1 MRHHRF
7 WSAMVLTTALLPP
20 FAQAQQK
27 AIVAPPEAAKAGT
40 AVPFS
45 IPQFDLSGRKDLQ
58 VTIDREAGQ
67 YLGHPTT
74 VLLEDGKT
82 MIIVYP
88 KGHGKGGIVMKRST
102 DGGLTWSERLPTPS
116 SWATSQEVPT
126 IYRTVDKAGKKRLVM
141 FSGLYPIR
149 QAVSDDDGA
158 TWSELAPIG
167 DYGGIVACASCTRLA
182 NGDYMALFH
191 DDGRYLTAA
200 KPAKGTP
207 AKFIVYKIISS
218 DGGLTWGQ
226 PTAIAT
232 HDVGHLCEPG
242 MVRSPDGKQLA
253 VLLRENA
260 RKLRSF
266 IIFSNDEGV
275 TWTEPREV
283 PASLTGDRHTCAY
296 TKDGKLFITFRD
308 QLKGS
313 PTPGDWVA
321 WVGTYDD
328 LVYGGEGSY
337 RLRLMDNT
345 KGADCAYP
353 PVEVLPDGTIVTTTY
368 GHWTAGEMPY
378 IVSVRLSPEEQAR
391 FATQAKTAGKRQP
404 DETEFVPVVSEQ
416 SIPVFPKEMCDQRK
430 QGKVLLRVTVGS
442 DGSVKNADVDKTSG
456 ERAFDSAAI
465 DAVKRWKFEPA
476 KSNGRSIEAQFLVP
490 ISFQIGKH
498 KETESSMKGTSKLEW
513 QRLPDLND
521 PRGFAGQFVGTINN
535 KLVLVGG
542 TNFPDKPVWDGGIKG
557 WYHDAYVL
565 EAPNS
570 EWRKIGKLP
579 ETRAVG
585 YGVSISTDAGLLCIG
600 GADATK
606 HLTDVFL
613 LTLDGDELK
622 TRDLPLLPS
631 PCAYLSGAQIGN
643 TVYVA
648 GGIAKPD
655 AVRTMRTFWSLDVK
669 NLDAGWQVLEPWPG
683 NGRMLAVTAAVDG
696 SFYLSGGCDLHP
708 GPDGKPMRAYQND
721 SYRYTPGKGW
731 TKIATAPTGIVA
743 APTPAVV
750 EGKQIIVFG
759 GDDGSRLGH
768 KPPQDHPGF
777 PKNVYT
783 YDTAAD
789 QWQRIGAAP
798 FVPVAT
804 PVVKW
809 HGGYVVAS
817 GEIRPAVR
825 SREVWMLKVPAG
837 STSESAK

>member
-1 MRHHRF
+1 MRQHCF
-7 WSAMVLTTALLPP
+7 WSTFILTAASITSHL
-20 FAQAQQK
+20 QGQQK
-27 AIVAPPEAAKAGT
+27 AIVAPPEAAKAG
-40 AVPFS
+40 AAAPFS
-45 IPQFDLSGRKDLQ
+45 IPQFDLTERKELQ
-58 VTIDREAGQ
+58 VTVDREAGL

-88 KGHGKGGIVMKRST
+88 KGHGKGGIVMKRSS
-102 DGGLTWSERLPTPS
+102 DGGLTWSDRLPTPS

-126 IYRTVDKAGKKRLVM
+126 IYRTIDKAGKKRLIM

-149 QAVSDDDGA
+149 QAVSEDDGA

-207 AKFIVYKIISS
+207 PKFIVYKIVSS
-218 DGGLTWGQ
+218 DGGLTWSK

-232 HDVGHLCEPG
+232 HDVAHLCEPG

-266 IIFSNDEGV
+266 IIFSSDEGA

-328 LVYGGEGSY
+328 LVSGGEGLY

-353 PVEVLPDGTIVTTTY
+353 PVDVLPDGTIVTTTY

-378 IVSVRLSPEEQAR
+378 IVSVRISPELQGELAHDSVSD
-391 FATQAKTAGKRQP
+391 AVLKTAGKYMTP
-404 DETEFVPVVSEQ
+404 WKDEQVS
-416 SIPVFPKEMCDQRK
+416 
-430 QGKVLLRVTVGS
+430 
-442 DGSVKNADVDKTSG
+442 
-456 ERAFDSAAI
+456 
-465 DAVKRWKFEPA
+465 AVKLQWD
-476 KSNGRSIEAQFLVP
+476 
-490 ISFQIGKH
+490 
-498 KETESSMKGTSKLEW
+498 
-513 QRLPDLND
+513 RLPDLND
-521 PRGFAGQFVGTINN
+521 PRGFAGQFVGTFNN
-535 KLVLVGG
+535 KLVLLGG

-565 EAPNS
+565 DAPQS
-570 EWRKIGKLP
+570 TWRKIGKLP

-585 YGVSISTDAGLLCIG
+585 YGVSISTEEGLLCIG

-606 HLTDVFL
+606 HLTDVFY

-622 TRDLPLLPS
+622 TRDLPPLPS
-631 PCAYLSGAQIGN
+631 PCAYLSGAQIGS

-655 AVRTMRTFWSLDVK
+655 AVRTMRTFWSLDLK

-696 SFYLSGGCDLHP
+696 SFYLSGGCDLHS

-721 SYRYTPGKGW
+721 SFRYTPGRGW

-743 APTPAVV
+743 APVPAVV

-777 PKNVYT
+777 PKNVYQ
-783 YDTAAD
+783 YDTTTD
-789 QWQRIGAAP
+789 HWERIGAAP

-809 HGGYVVAS
+809 HGGWVVAS

-825 SREVWMLKVPAG
+825 SREVWMLKVLEGGKP
-837 STSESAK
+837 E

>member
-1 MRHHRF
+1 MRHRIWWIGALF
-7 WSAMVLTTALLPP
+7 VGLAPAMVA
-20 FAQAQQK
+20 AQER
-27 AIVAPPEAAKAGT
+27 PAAA
-40 AVPFS
+40 AAPFS
-45 IPQFDLSGRKDLQ
+45 IPQFDLAARKELQ
-58 VTIDREAGQ
+58 VTVDREAGQ

-74 VLLEDGKT
+74 VLLEDGRT

-88 KGHGKGGIVMKRST
+88 KGHGRGGIVMKRST
-102 DGGLTWSERLPTPS
+102 DGGLTWSERLPVPA

-126 IYRTVDKAGKKRLVM
+126 LYRTIDKAGKKRLIM

-149 QAVSDDDGA
+149 QAVSEDDGA

-191 DDGRYLTAA
+191 DDGRYLTAT
-200 KPAKGTP
+200 KPPKGTKP
-207 AKFIVYKIISS
+207 KFVVFKIISS
-218 DGGLTWGQ
+218 DGGLTWSK
-226 PTAIAT
+226 PTPIAT
-232 HDVGHLCEPG
+232 HDVAHLCEPG

-275 TWTEPREV
+275 TWSEPREV
-283 PASLTGDRHTCAY
+283 PAALTGDRHTCAY
-296 TKDGKLFITFRD
+296 LKDGKLFITFRD

-328 LVYGGEGSY
+328 LFNGGEGLY

-353 PVEVLPDGTIVTTTY
+353 PVEVLPDGTVVTTTY
-368 GHWTAGEMPY
+368 GHWTAGEEPY
-378 IVSVRLSPEEQAR
+378 IVSVRLTRELQKQL
-391 FATQAKTAGKRQP
+391 ATNTRELKDFETGVSILQDRIRTAKTDSRIETDEQRRFHIEVLERTLNRQF
-404 DETEFVPVVSEQ
+404 EWRE
-416 SIPVFPKEMCDQRK
+416 
-430 QGKVLLRVTVGS
+430 KVLKLESTNVVMCRYGS
-442 DGSVKNADVDKTSG
+442 ENRYV
-456 ERAFDSAAI
+456 
-465 DAVKRWKFEPA
+465 
-476 KSNGRSIEAQFLVP
+476 
-490 ISFQIGKH
+490 
-498 KETESSMKGTSKLEW
+498 EW

-521 PRGFAGQFVGTINN
+521 PQGFAGQFVGTINN
-535 KLVLVGG
+535 KLVLYGG
-542 TNFPDKPVWDGGIKG
+542 TNFPGKKVWEGGTKV
-557 WYHDAYVL
+557 WYHDAFVL
-565 EAPNS
+565 DDPQS

-579 ETRAVG
+579 DSRAVG
-585 YGVSISTDAGLLCIG
+585 YGVSISTDEGLLCIG
-600 GADATK
+600 GATATE

-613 LTLDGDELK
+613 LGLDGDQLT
-622 TRDLPLLPS
+622 TRDLPKLPA
-631 PCAYLSGAQIGN
+631 PNAYMSGAQIGS
-643 TVYVA
+643 VIYVA
-648 GGIAKPD
+648 GGLAKPD
-655 AVRTMRTFWSLDVK
+655 DVRTMRTFWSLDLK

-696 SFYLSGGCDLHP
+696 KFYLSGGTDLWI
-708 GPDGKPMRAYQND
+708 GPEGKSIRAYQND
-721 SYRYTPGKGW
+721 SFCYTPGEGW
-731 TKIATAPTGIVA
+731 KKIASAPTGIVA

-750 EGKQIIVFG
+750 DGTKIIVFG

-777 PKNVYT
+777 PKSVYM

-789 QWQRIGAAP
+789 KWDRIGQAP

-804 PVVKW
+804 PIVKW
-809 HGGYVVAS
+809 HGGYVTAS

-825 SREVWMLKVPAG
+825 SREVWMLRIEEKG
-837 STSESAK
+837 D

>member
-7 WSAMVLTTALLPP
+7 WSAFVLTATLLPTSVP
-20 FAQAQQK
+20 AQQKNAVQQKNAAQQK
-27 AIVAPPEAAKAGT
+27 AIVAPPEAAKAG
-40 AVPFS
+40 AAAPFS
-45 IPQFDLSGRKDLQ
+45 IPQFDLSGRIELQ
-58 VTIDREAGQ
+58 VTVDREAGQ

-82 MIIVYP
+82 MLIVYP

-116 SWATSQEVPT
+116 SWATSTEVPT
-126 IYRTVDKAGKKRLVM
+126 MYRTLDKAGKKRLIM

-149 QAVSDDDGA
+149 QAVSEDDGT

-167 DYGGIVACASCTRLA
+167 DYGGIVACASCIRLQ

-191 DDGRYLTAA
+191 DDGRYLTAT
-200 KPAKGTP
+200 KPPKGTP
-207 AKFIVYKIISS
+207 PKFIVYKILSS
-218 DGGLTWGQ
+218 DGGLTWGK

-232 HDVGHLCEPG
+232 HDVAHLCEPG
-242 MVRSPDGKQLA
+242 IVRSPDGKQLA

-266 IIFSNDEGV
+266 IIFSNDEGAS
-275 TWTEPREV
+275 WTEPREV

-321 WVGTYDD
+321 WVGIYDD
-328 LVYGGEGSY
+328 LVSGGEGLY

-368 GHWTAGEMPY
+368 GHWTPGEMPY
-378 IVSVRLSPEEQAR
+378 IVSVRLS
-391 FATQAKTAGKRQP
+391 TG
-404 DETEFVPVVSEQ
+404 
-416 SIPVFPKEMCDQRK
+416 
-430 QGKVLLRVTVGS
+430 LLQEL
-442 DGSVKNADVDKTSG
+442 DH
-456 ERAFDSAAI
+456 
-465 DAVKRWKFEPA
+465 DAVYALMMRGDGTKPKTWVEP
-476 KSNGRSIEAQFLVP
+476 
-490 ISFQIGKH
+490 
-498 KETESSMKGTSKLEW
+498 TENAVKLEW

-557 WYHDAYVL
+557 WYHDAFVL
-565 EAPNS
+565 DAPES
-570 EWRKIGKLP
+570 TWRKIGKLP

-585 YGVSISTDAGLLCIG
+585 YGVSISTDEGLLCIG

-606 HLTDVFL
+606 HLTDVFY

-622 TRDLPLLPS
+622 TRDLPPLPS
-631 PCAYLSGAQIGN
+631 PCAYLSGAQIGS

-655 AVRTMRTFWSLDVK
+655 AVRTMRTFWSLDLK
-669 NLDAGWQVLEPWPG
+669 NLEAGWQVLEPWPG

-708 GPDGKPMRAYQND
+708 GPDGKHTRAYQND
-721 SYRYTPGKGW
+721 SFRYTPGKGW
-731 TKIATAPTGIVA
+731 AKIATAPTGIVA
-743 APTPAVV
+743 APVPAIV

-777 PKNVYT
+777 PKNVYQ
-783 YDTAAD
+783 YDTTTD
-789 QWQRIGAAP
+789 HWERIGTSP

-809 HGGYVVAS
+809 HGGWVVAS

-825 SREVWMLKVPAG
+825 SREVWMLKVLEG
-837 STSESAK
+837 GKSQ

>member
-7 WSAMVLTTALLPP
+7 LPAIVLATMLLPTWGR
-20 FAQAQQK
+20 AQQK
-27 AIVAPPEAAKAGT
+27 AIVAPPEAAKAG
-40 AVPFS
+40 AAAPFS
-45 IPQFDLSGRKDLQ
+45 IPQFDLSARKDLQ

-88 KGHGKGGIVMKRST
+88 KGHGKGGIVMKRSL
-102 DGGLTWSERLPTPS
+102 DGGLTWSDRLPTPAN
-116 SWATSQEVPT
+116 WATSQEVPT
-126 IYRTVDKAGKKRLVM
+126 IYRTVDRAGKKRLIM

-149 QAVSDDDGA
+149 QAVSEDDGA
-158 TWSELAPIG
+158 TWSDLAPIG
-167 DYGGIVACASCTRLA
+167 EYGGIVACASCTRLA

-191 DDGRYLTAA
+191 DDGRYLTTT

-207 AKFIVYKIISS
+207 PKFIVYKIVSS
-218 DGGLTWGQ
+218 DGGLTWSK

-232 HDVGHLCEPG
+232 HDVAHLCEPG

-260 RKLRSF
+260 RKFRSF
-266 IIFSNDEGV
+266 IIFSNDEGA

-283 PASLTGDRHTCAY
+283 PAALTGDRHTCAY

-313 PTPGDWVA
+313 PSPGDWVA

-328 LVYGGEGSY
+328 LVSGGEGLY

-368 GHWTAGEMPY
+368 GHWAAGEMPY
-378 IVSVRLSPEEQAR
+378 IVSVRLSPELLKDLIV
-391 FATQAKTAGKRQP
+391 KTADLHKSEGGIVQLKEKLRALESELNPQIDEMQGRIDTVKRTLARQY
-404 DETEFVPVVSEQ
+404 EWRQKILKLESTSTVICRL
-416 SIPVFPKEMCDQRK
+416 IPV
-430 QGKVLLRVTVGS
+430 
-442 DGSVKNADVDKTSG
+442 N
-456 ERAFDSAAI
+456 
-465 DAVKRWKFEPA
+465 
-476 KSNGRSIEAQFLVP
+476 
-490 ISFQIGKH
+490 FQAGF
-498 KETESSMKGTSKLEW
+498 W
-513 QRLPDLND
+513 WDRLPDLND
-521 PRGFAGQFVGTINN
+521 PRGFAGQFVGTIQN

-565 EAPNS
+565 DAPNS

-622 TRDLPLLPS
+622 TRDLPPLPS
-631 PCAYLSGAQIGN
+631 PCAYLSGAQIGG

-655 AVRTMRTFWSLDVK
+655 AVRTMRTFWSLDLK

-721 SYRYTPGKGW
+721 SFRYTPGRGW

-743 APTPAVV
+743 APVPAVV
-750 EGKQIIVFG
+750 AGKSIIVFG
-759 GDDGSRLGH
+759 GDDGSSLGH

-777 PKNVYT
+777 PKNVYR

-789 QWQRIGAAP
+789 QWQWIGKAP

-809 HGGYVVAS
+809 HGGWVVAS

-825 SREVWMLKVPAG
+825 SRDVWMLRVSAAREGDEGIRKGDGGDKAG
-837 STSESAK
+837 K

>member
-1 MRHHRF
+1 MRQHCF
-7 WSAMVLTTALLPP
+7 WSTFILTAASITSHL
-20 FAQAQQK
+20 QGQQK
-27 AIVAPPEAAKAGT
+27 AIVAPPEAAKAG
-40 AVPFS
+40 AAAPFS
-45 IPQFDLSGRKDLQ
+45 IPQFDLSGRKELQ
-58 VTIDREAGQ
+58 VTVDREAGL

-88 KGHGKGGIVMKRST
+88 KGHGKGGIVMKRSS
-102 DGGLTWSERLPTPS
+102 DGGLTWSDRLPTPS

-126 IYRTVDKAGKKRLVM
+126 IYRTVDKAGKKRLIM

-149 QAVSDDDGA
+149 QAVSDDDGT

-191 DDGRYLTAA
+191 DDGRYLTAV

-207 AKFIVYKIISS
+207 PKFIVYKIVSS
-218 DGGLTWGQ
+218 DGGLTWSK

-232 HDVGHLCEPG
+232 HDVAHLCEPG

-266 IIFSNDEGV
+266 IIFSNDEGA

-313 PTPGDWVA
+313 PSPGDWVA

-328 LVYGGEGSY
+328 LVSGGEGLY

-353 PVEVLPDGTIVTTTY
+353 PVDVLPDGTIVTTTY

-378 IVSVRLSPEEQAR
+378 IVSVRISPELQGELAHDSVSD
-391 FATQAKTAGKRQP
+391 AVLKTAGKYMTP
-404 DETEFVPVVSEQ
+404 WKDEQVS
-416 SIPVFPKEMCDQRK
+416 
-430 QGKVLLRVTVGS
+430 
-442 DGSVKNADVDKTSG
+442 
-456 ERAFDSAAI
+456 
-465 DAVKRWKFEPA
+465 AVKLQWD
-476 KSNGRSIEAQFLVP
+476 
-490 ISFQIGKH
+490 
-498 KETESSMKGTSKLEW
+498 
-513 QRLPDLND
+513 RLPDLND
-521 PRGFAGQFVGTINN
+521 PRGFAGQFVGTFNS
-535 KLVLVGG
+535 KLVLLGG

-565 EAPNS
+565 DAPQS
-570 EWRKIGKLP
+570 TWRKIGKLP

-585 YGVSISTDAGLLCIG
+585 YGISISTEEGLLCIG

-606 HLTDVFL
+606 HLTDAFY

-622 TRDLPLLPS
+622 TRDLPPLPS
-631 PCAYLSGAQIGN
+631 PCAYLSGAQIGS

-655 AVRTMRTFWSLDVK
+655 AVRTMRTFWSLDLK

-696 SFYLSGGCDLHP
+696 SFYLSGGCDLHS

-721 SYRYTPGKGW
+721 SFRYTPGRGW

-743 APTPAVV
+743 APVPAVV
-750 EGKQIIVFG
+750 EGKKIIVFG

-777 PKNVYT
+777 PKNVYQ
-783 YDTAAD
+783 YDTTTD
-789 QWQRIGAAP
+789 HWERIGAAP

-804 PVVKW
+804 PVVNW
-809 HGGYVVAS
+809 HGGWVVAS

-825 SREVWMLKVPAG
+825 SREVWMLKVLEGGKP
-837 STSESAK
+837 E

>member
-20 FAQAQQK
+20 FALAQQK
-27 AIVAPPEAAKAGT
+27 AIVAPPEAAKAG
-40 AVPFS
+40 AAAPFS
-45 IPQFDLSGRKDLQ
+45 IPQFDLSARKDLQ

-88 KGHGKGGIVMKRST
+88 KGHGKGGIVMKRSL
-102 DGGLTWSERLPTPS
+102 DGGLTWSDRLPTPAN
-116 SWATSQEVPT
+116 WATSQEVPT
-126 IYRTVDKAGKKRLVM
+126 IYRTVDKAGKKRLIM

-149 QAVSDDDGA
+149 QAVSEDDGA
-158 TWSELAPIG
+158 TWSDLAPIG

-182 NGDYMALFH
+182 NGDYIALFH
-191 DDGRYLTAA
+191 DDGRYLTTT

-207 AKFIVYKIISS
+207 PKFIVYKIISS
-218 DGGLTWGQ
+218 DGGLTWSK

-232 HDVGHLCEPG
+232 HDVAHLCEPG

-260 RKLRSF
+260 RKFRSF
-266 IIFSNDEGV
+266 IIFSNDEGA

-283 PASLTGDRHTCAY
+283 PAALTGDRHTCAY

-313 PTPGDWVA
+313 PSPGDWVA

-328 LVYGGEGSY
+328 LVSGGEGLY

-378 IVSVRLSPEEQAR
+378 IVSVRLSPEEQNTFANDAVR
-391 FATQAKTAGKRQP
+391 FKQQSRRRKMEISP
-404 DETEFVPVVSEQ
+404 SESQ
-416 SIPVFPKEMCDQRK
+416 LYSQIAS
-430 QGKVLLRVTVGS
+430 KVNVITLV
-442 DGSVKNADVDKTSG
+442 VDKSPSQSPMNLMW
-456 ERAFDSAAI
+456 D
-465 DAVKRWKFEPA
+465 
-476 KSNGRSIEAQFLVP
+476 
-490 ISFQIGKH
+490 
-498 KETESSMKGTSKLEW
+498 
-513 QRLPDLND
+513 RLPDIND
-521 PRGFAGQFVGTINN
+521 PRGFAGQFVGTIQN

-557 WYHDAYVL
+557 WYHDAYML
-565 EAPNS
+565 DAPNS
-570 EWRKIGKLP
+570 AWRKIGKLP

-585 YGVSISTDAGLLCIG
+585 YGVSFSTDAGLLCIG

-622 TRDLPLLPS
+622 ARDLPPLPS
-631 PCAYLSGAQIGN
+631 PCAYLSGAQIGG

-655 AVRTMRTFWSLDVK
+655 AMRTMRTFWSLDLK

-721 SYRYTPGKGW
+721 SYRYTPGRGW

-743 APTPAVV
+743 APVPAVV
-750 EGKQIIVFG
+750 AGKSVIVFG
-759 GDDGSRLGH
+759 GDDGSSLGH
-768 KPPQDHPGF
+768 KPPQNHPGF
-777 PKNVYT
+777 PKNVYS

-789 QWQRIGAAP
+789 QWQWIGKAP

-809 HGGYVVAS
+809 HGGWVVAS

-825 SREVWMLKVPAG
+825 SREVWMLKVSSG
-837 STSESAK
+837 TSAN

>member
-7 WSAMVLTTALLPP
+7 LPAIVLATTLLPTW
-20 FAQAQQK
+20 AHAQQK
-27 AIVAPPEAAKAGT
+27 AIVAPPEAAKAG
-40 AVPFS
+40 AAAPFS

-88 KGHGKGGIVMKRST
+88 KGHGKGGIVMKRSL
-102 DGGLTWSERLPTPS
+102 DGGLTWSERLPTPAN
-116 SWATSQEVPT
+116 WATSQEVPT
-126 IYRTVDKAGKKRLVM
+126 IYRTVDRAGKKRLIM

-149 QAVSDDDGA
+149 QAVSEDDGA

-167 DYGGIVACASCTRLA
+167 EYGGIVACASCTRLA

-191 DDGRYLTAA
+191 DDGRYLTTT

-207 AKFIVYKIISS
+207 PKFVVYKILSS
-218 DGGLTWGQ
+218 DGGLTWSK

-232 HDVGHLCEPG
+232 HDVAHLCEPG

-260 RKLRSF
+260 RKFRSF
-266 IIFSNDEGV
+266 IIFSNDEGA

-283 PASLTGDRHTCAY
+283 PAALTGDRHTCAY

-313 PTPGDWVA
+313 PSPGDWVA

-328 LVYGGEGSY
+328 LVSGGEGLY

-378 IVSVRLSPEEQAR
+378 IVSVRLSPKEQEGFDFRA
-391 FATQAKTAGKRQP
+391 
-404 DETEFVPVVSEQ
+404 
-416 SIPVFPKEMCDQRK
+416 QRK
-430 QGKVLLRVTVGS
+430 GASSLSNARLVKDEGGYIAGS
-442 DGSVKNADVDKTSG
+442 
-456 ERAFDSAAI
+456 
-465 DAVKRWKFEPA
+465 
-476 KSNGRSIEAQFLVP
+476 
-490 ISFQIGKH
+490 
-498 KETESSMKGTSKLEW
+498 W

-521 PRGFAGQFVGTINN
+521 PRGFAGQFVGTIQN

-565 EAPNS
+565 DAPNS

-613 LTLDGDELK
+613 LTLDGDALK
-622 TRDLPLLPS
+622 TRDLPPLPE
-631 PCAYLSGAQIGN
+631 PCAYLSGAQIGSK
-643 TVYVA
+643 VYVA

-655 AVRTMRTFWSLDVK
+655 AVRTMRTFWSLDLK

-721 SYRYTPGKGW
+721 SYRYTPGRGW

-743 APTPAVV
+743 APVPAVV
-750 EGKQIIVFG
+750 AGKSIIVFG
-759 GDDGSRLGH
+759 GDDGSSLGH

-777 PKNVYT
+777 PKNVYR

-789 QWQRIGAAP
+789 QWQWIGKAP

-809 HGGYVVAS
+809 HGGWVVAS

-825 SREVWMLKVPAG
+825 SREVWMLKVSSG
-837 STSESAK
+837 TSAN

>member
-7 WSAMVLTTALLPP
+7 WSAFVLTATLLPTSVP
-20 FAQAQQK
+20 AQQKNAVQQKNAAQQK
-27 AIVAPPEAAKAGT
+27 AIVAPPEAAKAG
-40 AVPFS
+40 AAAPFS
-45 IPQFDLSGRKDLQ
+45 IPQFDLSGRKELQ
-58 VTIDREAGQ
+58 FTVDREAGQ

-82 MIIVYP
+82 MLIVYP

-116 SWATSQEVPT
+116 SWATSTEVPT
-126 IYRTVDKAGKKRLVM
+126 MYRTLDKAGKKRLIM

-149 QAVSDDDGA
+149 QAVSEDDGA

-167 DYGGIVACASCTRLA
+167 DYGGIVACASCIRLQ

-191 DDGRYLTAA
+191 DDGRYLTAT
-200 KPAKGTP
+200 KPPKGTP
-207 AKFIVYKIISS
+207 PKFIVYKILSS
-218 DGGLTWGQ
+218 DGGLTWGK

-232 HDVGHLCEPG
+232 HDVAHLCEPG

-253 VLLRENA
+253 VMLRENA

-266 IIFSNDEGV
+266 IIFSNDEGAS
-275 TWTEPREV
+275 WTEPREV

-328 LVYGGEGSY
+328 LVSGGEGLY

-378 IVSVRLSPEEQAR
+378 IVSVRLS
-391 FATQAKTAGKRQP
+391 TG
-404 DETEFVPVVSEQ
+404 
-416 SIPVFPKEMCDQRK
+416 
-430 QGKVLLRVTVGS
+430 LLQEL
-442 DGSVKNADVDKTSG
+442 DH
-456 ERAFDSAAI
+456 
-465 DAVKRWKFEPA
+465 DAVYALMMRGDGTKPKTWVEP
-476 KSNGRSIEAQFLVP
+476 
-490 ISFQIGKH
+490 
-498 KETESSMKGTSKLEW
+498 TENAVKLEW

-557 WYHDAYVL
+557 WYHDAFVL
-565 EAPNS
+565 DAPES
-570 EWRKIGKLP
+570 TWRKIGKLP

-585 YGVSISTDAGLLCIG
+585 YGVSISTEEGLLCIG

-606 HLTDVFL
+606 HLTDVFY
-613 LTLDGDELK
+613 LTLDGDQLK
-622 TRDLPLLPS
+622 TRDLPPLPS
-631 PCAYLSGAQIGN
+631 PCAYLSGAQIGS

-655 AVRTMRTFWSLDVK
+655 AVRTMRTFWSLDLK
-669 NLDAGWQVLEPWPG
+669 NLEAGWQVLEPWPG

-721 SYRYTPGKGW
+721 SFRYTPSKGW
-731 TKIATAPTGIVA
+731 AKIATAPTGIVA
-743 APTPAVV
+743 APVPAVV

-768 KPPQDHPGF
+768 KPPQNHPGF

-789 QWQRIGAAP
+789 RWQRIGAAP

-809 HGGYVVAS
+809 HGAWVVAS

-825 SREVWMLKVPAG
+825 SREVWMLKVLEGGKP
-837 STSESAK
+837 E

>member
-7 WSAMVLTTALLPP
+7 LPAIVLATTLLPTWGR
-20 FAQAQQK
+20 AQQK
-27 AIVAPPEAAKAGT
+27 AIVAPPEAAKAG
-40 AVPFS
+40 AAAPFS

-88 KGHGKGGIVMKRST
+88 KGHGKGGIVMKRSL
-102 DGGLTWSERLPTPS
+102 DGGLTWSDRLPTPAN
-116 SWATSQEVPT
+116 WATSQEVPT
-126 IYRTVDKAGKKRLVM
+126 IYRTMDKAGKKRLIM

-149 QAVSDDDGA
+149 QAVSEDDGA
-158 TWSELAPIG
+158 TWSDLAPIG

-191 DDGRYLTAA
+191 DDGRYLTTT

-207 AKFIVYKIISS
+207 PKFIVYKIVSS
-218 DGGLTWGQ
+218 DGGLTWSK

-232 HDVGHLCEPG
+232 HDVAHLCEPG

-253 VLLRENA
+253 VLIRENG
-260 RKLRSF
+260 RKFGAVS
-266 IIFSNDEGV
+266 IFSNDEGA
-275 TWTEPREV
+275 TWTKPREV

-313 PTPGDWVA
+313 PSPGDWVA

-328 LVYGGEGSY
+328 LVSGGEGLY

-378 IVSVRLSPEEQAR
+378 IVSVRLGVQQQMEFELAAHTKVSAEALRELDELERNIVEALRVLKADPS
-391 FATQAKTAGKRQP
+391 AKTDRNKI
-404 DETEFVPVVSEQ
+404 EQ
-416 SIPVFPKEMCDQRK
+416 I
-430 QGKVLLRVTVGS
+430 L
-442 DGSVKNADVDKTSG
+442 
-456 ERAFDSAAI
+456 
-465 DAVKRWKFEPA
+465 
-476 KSNGRSIEAQFLVP
+476 
-490 ISFQIGKH
+490 
-498 KETESSMKGTSKLEW
+498 KLEQFFAMRRDFAARQKSSKKSVLTKFNQISLVKDEGGFITTGW
-513 QRLPDLND
+513 QRLADIND
-521 PRGFAGQFVGTINN
+521 PRGFAGQFVGTIQN

-557 WYHDAYVL
+557 WYHDAFVL
-565 EAPNS
+565 DAPNS

-622 TRDLPLLPS
+622 TRDLPPLPS
-631 PCAYLSGAQIGN
+631 PCAYLSGAQIGSK
-643 TVYVA
+643 VYVA

-655 AVRTMRTFWSLDVK
+655 AVRTMRTFWSLDLK

-721 SYRYTPGKGW
+721 SYRYTPGRGW

-743 APTPAVV
+743 APVPAVV
-750 EGKQIIVFG
+750 AGKSIIVFG
-759 GDDGSRLGH
+759 GDDGSSLGH

-777 PKNVYT
+777 PKNVYL

-789 QWQRIGAAP
+789 QWQWIGKSP

-809 HGGYVVAS
+809 HGGWVVAS

-825 SREVWMLKVPAG
+825 SREVWMLKV
-837 STSESAK
+837 SSESSSD

>member
-7 WSAMVLTTALLPP
+7 WSAFVLTAALLPTSVD
-20 FAQAQQK
+20 AQQK
-27 AIVAPPEAAKAGT
+27 AIVAPPEAAKAG
-40 AVPFS
+40 AAAPFS
-45 IPQFDLSGRKDLQ
+45 IPQFDLSGRKELQ
-58 VTIDREAGQ
+58 VTVDREAGL

-88 KGHGKGGIVMKRST
+88 KGHGKGGIVMKRSS
-102 DGGLTWSERLPTPS
+102 DGGLTWSDRLSTPS

-126 IYRTVDKAGKKRLVM
+126 IYRTIDNAGKKRLIM

-149 QAVSDDDGA
+149 QAVSEDDGA

-207 AKFIVYKIISS
+207 PKFIVYKIVSS
-218 DGGLTWGQ
+218 DGGLTWSK

-232 HDVGHLCEPG
+232 HDVAHLCEPG

-266 IIFSNDEGV
+266 IIFSNDEGA

-296 TKDGKLFITFRD
+296 LKDGKLFITFRD

-313 PTPGDWVA
+313 PSPGDWVA

-328 LVYGGEGSY
+328 LVSGGEGLY

-378 IVSVRLSPEEQAR
+378 IVSVRLSPEQQLEFELTAMMKLSAASLNEIMSESDQAR
-391 FATQAKTAGKRQP
+391 RLALIEKHSHRKQQENERELVAAINELKADPLAKTDRDKIEQIQIL
-404 DETEFVPVVSEQ
+404 EEFLAMQREHAAT
-416 SIPVFPKEMCDQRK
+416 PKSPKYD
-430 QGKVLLRVTVGS
+430 TVIERFS
-442 DGSVKNADVDKTSG
+442 QIQNVRLVKNEGGSITTS
-456 ERAFDSAAI
+456 
-465 DAVKRWKFEPA
+465 
-476 KSNGRSIEAQFLVP
+476 
-490 ISFQIGKH
+490 
-498 KETESSMKGTSKLEW
+498 W

-521 PRGFAGQFVGTINN
+521 PRGFAGQFVGTFNS
-535 KLVLVGG
+535 KLVLLGG

-565 EAPNS
+565 DAPQS
-570 EWRKIGKLP
+570 TWRKIGKLP

-585 YGVSISTDAGLLCIG
+585 YGVSISTEEGLLCIG

-606 HLTDVFL
+606 HLTDVFY

-622 TRDLPLLPS
+622 TRDLPPLPS
-631 PCAYLSGAQIGN
+631 PCAYLSGAQIGS

-655 AVRTMRTFWSLDVK
+655 AVRTMRTFWSLDLK

-696 SFYLSGGCDLHP
+696 SFYLSGGCDLHS

-721 SYRYTPGKGW
+721 SFRYTSGRGW

-743 APTPAVV
+743 APVPAVV

-777 PKNVYT
+777 PKNVYQ
-783 YDTAAD
+783 YDTTTD
-789 QWQRIGAAP
+789 HWERIGAAP

-809 HGGYVVAS
+809 HGGWVVAS

-825 SREVWMLKVPAG
+825 SREVWMLKVLEGGKP
-837 STSESAK
+837 E